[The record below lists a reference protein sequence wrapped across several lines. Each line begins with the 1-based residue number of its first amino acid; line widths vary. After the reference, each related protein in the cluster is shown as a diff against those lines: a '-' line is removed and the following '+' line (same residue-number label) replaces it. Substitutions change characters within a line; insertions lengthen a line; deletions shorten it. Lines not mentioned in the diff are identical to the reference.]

1 MLNVYDLGLDSS
13 IRIKH
18 KTYWIRKKKFG
29 WTSSKLKPSVH
40 KQIKN

>member
-18 KTYWIRKKKFG
+18 KTYWIRKK
-29 WTSSKLKPSVH
+29 SLDEH
-40 KQIKN
+40 HQN